1 MREFT
6 PTLHVSERD
15 GRVRL
20 RLDQCTSAEGA
31 TLQDAADELV
41 RQVLLLAMTLRA
53 EGIRYS
59 STSLRPDPDVISFLW
74 RLGEAAASGAN
85 IRQLL
90 F

>member
-1 MREFT
+1 MGEFT
-6 PTLHVSERD
+6 PALHVSERD

-20 RLDQCTSAEGA
+20 QLDQCTSAEGA

-41 RQVLLLAMTLRA
+41 RQVLLLAMALRA
-53 EGIRYS
+53 DGIRYS
-59 STSLRPDPDVISFLW
+59 STSLQPDPDVVSFLW
-74 RLGEAAASGAN
+74 RLGEAAASGAD